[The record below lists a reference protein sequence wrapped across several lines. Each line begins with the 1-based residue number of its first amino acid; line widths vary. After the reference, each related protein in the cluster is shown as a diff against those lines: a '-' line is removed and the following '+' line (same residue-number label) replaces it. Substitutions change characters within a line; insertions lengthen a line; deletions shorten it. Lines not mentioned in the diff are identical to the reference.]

1 MEAQD
6 RQAIEGLF
14 SRLDAVDRNSP
25 PKDAE
30 ADALIKERVSASPNA
45 PYLMAQTIV
54 MQDYALTQAQQRI
67 EELERE
73 AAERPAPGGG
83 GFLSSLFGG
92 GSQPARPQA
101 TPSRPMGTPMGA
113 PGGSPMGSPMGA
125 PMGAAPGAPA
135 GSPWQNAA
143 ANQQPARGGGF
154 LAGAAQTAMG
164 VAGGVLIGNAIGSMF
179 SGGDEAK
186 AAEAPAAAPEQT
198 AAAEQPTQTAEAQP
212 ASDEG
217 GGIFDSFFGGGDDE
231 DVA

>member
-92 GSQPARPQA
+92 GSSQPARPQA
-101 TPSRPMGTPMGA
+101 APSRPMGAPMGA

-125 PMGAAPGAPA
+125 PMGAAPGAPG

-186 AAEAPAAAPEQT
+186 VAEAP

-217 GGIFDSFFGGGDDE
+217 GGMFDSFFGGGDDE
-231 DVA
+231 ETA

>member
-92 GSQPARPQA
+92 ASSQPARPQA
-101 TPSRPMGTPMGA
+101 SPGRPMGAPMGA
-113 PGGSPMGSPMGA
+113 PGGSPMGA
-125 PMGAAPGAPA
+125 PMGAAPG
-135 GSPWQNAA
+135 GSPWQGAA
-143 ANQQPARGGGF
+143 AQAGANQQPARGGGF

-164 VAGGVLIGNAIGSMF
+164 VAGGMLIGNAIGSMF

-186 AAEAPAAAPEQT
+186 AAEAPAAT
-198 AAAEQPTQTAEAQP
+198 EQPTQTAEAQP

-217 GGIFDSFFGGGDDE
+217 GGMFDSFFGGGDDE
-231 DVA
+231 ETA

>member
-1 MEAQD
+1 MEARD

-14 SRLDAVDRNSP
+14 SRLDTVDRNSP
-25 PKDAE
+25 PRDAE
-30 ADALIKERVSASPNA
+30 ADALIRERVSASPNA

-101 TPSRPMGTPMGA
+101 TPGRPMGA
-113 PGGSPMGSPMGA
+113 PGGS

-135 GSPWQNAA
+135 GSPWRNAA

-164 VAGGVLIGNAIGSMF
+164 VAGGVLISNAIGSMF

-186 AAEAPAAAPEQT
+186 AAEAPAAAPEQA

-212 ASDEG
+212 APDEG
-217 GGIFDSFFGGGDDE
+217 GGIFDSFFGGGDE